1 MGDNLVYILLGLIII
16 ILLLCIIF
24 YNRKTE
30 TFNIPTKNFPT
41 KNLATENKYEGLDYP
56 ASDASNSISSIFN
69 KFVSSLNNPPSP
81 SSTNIISTNPNTI
94 KSLQTVGNTPETVIP
109 YLKEQLDTISKTY
122 FNQGI
127 KPAVEIDNWI
137 NNLQERLNNVQL
149 KMIELNITPN
159 EELVF
164 Y

>member
-1 MGDNLVYILLGLIII
+1 MGYNLVYILLVLIII
-16 ILLLCIIF
+16 IFLLCIIF

-30 TFNIPTKNFPT
+30 TFNIPTKN
-41 KNLATENKYEGLDYP
+41 LATENKYQGLDYP
-56 ASDASNSISSIFN
+56 ASDSSNSISSIFN
-69 KFVSSLNNPPSP
+69 NFVSSLNNPPSP
-81 SSTNIISTNPNTI
+81 SIKNTISTNPTTT

-109 YLKEQLDTISKTY
+109 YLKEQLDIISKTY